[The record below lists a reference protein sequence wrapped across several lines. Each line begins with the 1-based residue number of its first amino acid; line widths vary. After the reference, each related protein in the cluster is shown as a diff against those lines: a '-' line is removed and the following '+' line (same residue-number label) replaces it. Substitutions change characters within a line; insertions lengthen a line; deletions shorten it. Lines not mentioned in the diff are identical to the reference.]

1 MKKWYNCVWIFRDI
15 SLSHWCYKKVIE
27 SLKKQIDDLGI
38 NVELYGICTTGS
50 ARNLIGSILGANVIK
65 MK

>member
-1 MKKWYNCVWIFRDI
+1 MLQKSYRK
-15 SLSHWCYKKVIE
+15 
-27 SLKKQIDDLGI
+27 LKKQIDDLGI